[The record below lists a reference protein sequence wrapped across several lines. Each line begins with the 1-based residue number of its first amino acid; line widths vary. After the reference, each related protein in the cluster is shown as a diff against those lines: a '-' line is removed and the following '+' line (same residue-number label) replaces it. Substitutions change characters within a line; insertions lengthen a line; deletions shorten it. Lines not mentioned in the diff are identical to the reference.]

1 VINKTISIAIIFTA
15 CFLSGFSYAG
25 ESLKNDFIIFG
36 ASRGIGL
43 ALATQLVGRGDGVT
57 AFVRPT
63 SDLAALQLLGVS
75 LLEGDALNQQQV
87 EAAFQGVK
95 YTAVITTIGCFKCDS
110 PPDYIGNKNIF
121 DAAVRSGNQRII
133 MVSTLGAGDSYEAL
147 PFPAKWFLNDTIELK
162 NKAESHLITLTDE
175 YTIIRPAALIDGEAS
190 GKGVLSEVAKSGVI
204 SRADVADLIVQSL
217 DDDQT
222 RGKIFVV
229 FDSEKSWPWDIF

>member
-1 VINKTISIAIIFTA
+1 MIKKIISLTVLFTV
-15 CFLSGFSYAG
+15 CFLSGFSYAD
-25 ESLKNDFIIFG
+25 ESLKNNFIIFG
-36 ASRGIGL
+36 ASRGVGL
-43 ALATQLVGRGDGVT
+43 ALATQLVERGDGVT

-63 SDLAALQLLGVS
+63 SDIAALQMLGVS

-110 PPDYIGNKNIF
+110 PPDYLGNKNIF

-133 MVSTLGAGDSYEAL
+133 MVSTLGAGDSYDAL
-147 PFPAKWFLNDTIELK
+147 PFPAKWFLKNTIELK
-162 NKAESHLITLTDE
+162 NKAENHLVTLTDE

-190 GKGVLSEVAKSGVI
+190 GKGVLSEVARSGVI
-204 SRADVADLIVQSL
+204 SRADVANLIIQSL

-222 RGKIFVV
+222 RGKVFVV
-229 FDSEKSWPWDIF
+229 FDSDKSWPWDMF